1 MAGAYEV
8 DRGCVVTDLNLAPV
22 PRLAL
27 EINEA
32 CAALSVSWDTWHQ
45 HIEPNVKLI
54 RIGRKKLVPVSE
66 IQRWLDT
73 TAETTLEH

>member
-32 CAALSVSWDTWHQ
+32 CAALSVSW
-45 HIEPNVKLI
+45 
-54 RIGRKKLVPVSE
+54 
-66 IQRWLDT
+66 
-73 TAETTLEH
+73 EHPAPAH